1 MIFNYLRHSL
11 GRNKTRSLL
20 ISSGIIISIMLIS
33 GVMVASNSMATYM
46 IEEKLDQIKVD
57 FAVSS
62 RNKNYTE
69 VLQVLNGLNDSEQG
83 IKEFQAA
90 FAQSQFN
97 YYQTY
102 LQPGNSTIDWNPI
115 LNSHSE
121 WGGMDYSFFNNTYF
135 CGISSNIFQDVTIS
149 QRFENVIGFNDTF
162 DFSQQGIYLDSKTAK
177 KYNLKA
183 NDSLSL
189 GFFYQSW
196 NYEEEKQ
203 TSTNHTAEVQG
214 IPIIGIYTVPDR
226 DAFGYL
232 FGNQWGRTYIG
243 DDDVILLGNLT
254 YLKDDLANYLISEI
268 KTSVENAGDNYY
280 QEQEASVR
288 YGILIDHS
296 VLAKINPNL
305 LESYI
310 TKMETRI
317 SVIGES
323 VIQSLSNQI
332 GESISSVMRSILIF
346 QGIFLIISLPVL
358 LLGWYLS
365 KTNWVLSYQ
374 QRRRELALLKVKGG
388 LSRQLTFMFYMEAI
402 IIGIFGGF
410 LGIIGGNLTSSLVLN
425 QIFPDA
431 LAGKLF
437 GMLLTDTLLGRSISW
452 TTWLVGLGGAI
463 TISLLSVRKPLKDF
477 STMKPIDGLQK
488 YHESSQNELPKKK
501 RDVAVLLLGIIPILV
516 ALFTQGII
524 NPEPPIYEYGVMPS
538 ISSYNPFVSL
548 FLTISTILLPL
559 APFALI
565 YGTVKLLCR
574 NVKVFGNL
582 ISRISRVFNK
592 QISVFTSKSIIRN
605 QARSF
610 RLVFIVA
617 MSLSFMV
624 MASTIEST
632 ELEYQDQMH
641 TIDTADGFRMYF
653 WSQEF
658 QSKSPSELFDLL
670 WSESE
675 SLDFSGFNY
684 QFNLRNGRIG
694 SKDDDGGGGILEAS
708 EKQPS
713 YDVSE
718 PYFGST
724 QLKMIDAK
732 NFSKFVNL
740 RDDWFA
746 DLSASEAMQQL
757 EIPGNALIPQSLIDQ
772 GYIIGDNVTISY
784 ELANGT
790 MVDSSIIIAGVYN
803 AFPIISSGYNWAQS
817 IILDNSSIS
826 DGRVQDEMQFIF
838 YKEDSTNTSFDANL
852 FKEVLEQ
859 FDPHGYAG
867 EPWISSSDE
876 LVTIENSLIRFL
888 NLESIYLL
896 TIVTF
901 GIAIIMFISIS
912 EKSHDMGLLRARGVE
927 KKVLYKIQIAEGSTL
942 IFLGSLFTG
951 IGIVGGAA
959 MILQLN
965 NMFMLNTGTVITR
978 NLIIPWIKIL
988 GQLAISM
995 IAFIIAISISVFL
1008 ETKKSNVSKIGE
1020 LLRVDA

>member
-1 MIFNYLRHSL
+1 MILNYLRRSL

-46 IEEKLDQIKVD
+46 IEEKLDEIKVD

-62 RNKNYTE
+62 RNQNHTE
-69 VLQVLNGLNDSEQG
+69 VLQVLNELNDSEKG

-97 YYQTY
+97 NYQTY
-102 LQPGNSTIDWNPI
+102 LQPGNSSIDWDII
-115 LNSHSE
+115 LNSQSE
-121 WGGMDYSFFNNTYF
+121 WGGMDYSLFNNTYF
-135 CGISSNIFQDVTIS
+135 CGISSNIFQDTVTS
-149 QRFENVIGFNDTF
+149 QRFENVVGFNETF
-162 DFSQQGIYLDSKTAK
+162 DFSQQGVYIDSKTAK
-177 KYNLKA
+177 KYDLKT
-183 NDSLSL
+183 NDSLSI

-196 NYEEEKQ
+196 NYENQKQ
-203 TSTNHTAEVQG
+203 TSTNHTSEVQG

-226 DAFGYL
+226 EAFGYL

-243 DDDVILLGNLT
+243 DDDVILLGNLS

-268 KTSVENAGDNYY
+268 RISVENAGAIYY
-280 QEQEASVR
+280 QEQEATVR
-288 YGILIDHS
+288 YGILIDHG
-296 VLAKINPNL
+296 VLAKISPNL

-317 SVIGES
+317 TIVAES
-323 VIQSLSNQI
+323 VIQNLSNQI
-332 GESISSVMRSILIF
+332 GQSITSVMRSILIF

-388 LSRQLTFMFYMEAI
+388 ISRQLMFMFYLEAI
-402 IIGIFGGF
+402 FIGLFGGF
-410 LGIIGGNLTSSLVLN
+410 LGIIGGNLTSSMVLKK
-425 QIFPDA
+425 IFPDA
-431 LAGKLF
+431 LAGKTF
-437 GMLLTDTLLGRSISW
+437 GLLLTDTLLGRSISW
-452 TTWLVGLGGAI
+452 STWLIGIGGAI
-463 TISLLSVRKPLKDF
+463 LISLLSVRKPLKDF
-477 STMKPIDGLQK
+477 SKMKPIDGLQK
-488 YHESSQNELPKKK
+488 YHETSQNQLPKKK
-501 RDVAVLLLGIIPILV
+501 RDVVILLLGIIPIVV
-516 ALFTQGII
+516 AIFTQGIF
-524 NPEPPIYEYGVMPS
+524 NPEPPIYAYGEMAS
-538 ISSYNPFVSL
+538 ITAYNPFMSL
-548 FLTISTILLPL
+548 FITISTILLPL

-574 NVKVFGNL
+574 NVNVFSKLISG
-582 ISRISRVFNK
+582 ISRIFNK
-592 QISVFTSKSIIRN
+592 QISVFTSKSIVRN

-641 TIDTADGFRMYF
+641 TIDTADGFRMHL

-658 QSKSPSELFDLL
+658 QSRSPSELFDLL
-670 WSESE
+670 WNESE
-675 SLDFSGFNY
+675 NLDFSGFNY
-684 QFNLRNGRIG
+684 QFNLRNGKIG
-694 SKDDDGGGGILEAS
+694 SKDDGGGGVILEAS
-708 EKQPS
+708 DKQFTS
-713 YDVSE
+713 EIGE
-718 PYFGST
+718 PYYGST
-724 QLKMIDAK
+724 YLTMIDSQ
-732 NFSKFVNL
+732 NFSDYVNL
-740 RDDWFA
+740 RDDWFV
-746 DLSASEAMQQL
+746 DLTALEAMQQL
-757 EIPGNALIPQSLIDQ
+757 QTPGNALIPQPLIEQ
-772 GYIIGDNVTISY
+772 GYRIGDNVTISY
-784 ELANGT
+784 ELSNGT
-790 MVDSSIIIAGVYN
+790 MIDSSIIIAGVYN

-817 IILDNSSIS
+817 IILDNSSITN
-826 DGRVQDEMQFIF
+826 GKVQDEMQFIF
-838 YKEDSTNTSFDANL
+838 YKEDVTNTTFDLKL
-852 FKEVLEQ
+852 FKEVFEQ

-867 EPWISSSDE
+867 EAWIASSDE
-876 LVTIENSLIRFL
+876 MVTIENSLIRFL

-901 GIAIIMFISIS
+901 GIAIIMFISIN

-965 NMFMLNTGTVITR
+965 NMFMLNTSTVITR
-978 NLIIPWIKIL
+978 NLIIPWVKII